1 MGLLLGPAAFGL
13 FVYCVEE
20 DIGIGGHSVTGAAAG
35 SADL

>member
-20 DIGIGGHSVTGAAAG
+20 DIGIGGHSVTGAAG